1 MAVWKQIGKH
11 RVIEFQCRVCGKTD
25 YIDEST
31 FHTLLMLGLSP
42 DEIFLC
48 REHFNELVLKKYGVK
63 DMAELSKKIR
73 GI

>member
-1 MAVWKQIGKH
+1 MAEWKQIGKH
-11 RVIEFQCRVCGKTD
+11 RVIEFKCRVCGKID

-31 FHTLLMLGLSP
+31 FQTLLMLGLRA

-48 REHFNELVLKKYGVK
+48 REHFNEFVLKKYGVK
-63 DMAELSKKIR
+63 DIAELSKKIR